1 MVDPPQLTSKE
12 VQDFSSKGLIPL
24 HPRIHYSVPDPETGT
39 PLQAVDWMITGLW
52 TLAQVTTPTGK
63 TYWTDL
69 PYGTG
74 ITAPCF
80 LDPETGSVTRPGG
93 PRWYADLTRSAWQQ
107 RDPAPVTL
115 QVERRHEAQRICL
128 VNCLM
133 PWWGDAVSLLLR
145 INQIRRHLDLDLV
158 VLAPQALAWLVP
170 DYVAEIWI
178 DTAGLAALK
187 CWREGLAQAVKD
199 QISRFEI
206 AYLPI
211 TLQPAHLSQQEL
223 QEFTGISPFP
233 RQEWLTRLEQQPTV
247 TFMWRTDRCWA
258 QERPRLSLPTPLG
271 RRLVRSYRR
280 WSRQRSAQE
289 QIRRVT
295 QLAQGLKQQ
304 LPHLDFAVCGLGRQG
319 SLPEWIQDLR
329 TDTITPQTNLDWCQ
343 RASQSHVLLGVLG
356 SHLVLPSGHA
366 GAIVQFVPWD
376 FYRNVLTDIL
386 ITTDDPR
393 EALYCYRLLSLETDP
408 QSACDTVLSL
418 LVNYPYMHYALHGEF
433 YRPLPHT
440 TLQAIVQHQ
449 QLRSHILTQIASDTL
464 DPLVG
469 P

>member
-1 MVDPPQLTSKE
+1 MSDVCLQESG
-12 VQDFSSKGLIPL
+12 SHGLVKLYPHID
-24 HPRIHYSVPDPETGT
+24 YQVPDPDTNQ
-39 PLQAVDWMITGLW
+39 PLQAVDWTITGLW
-52 TLAQVTTPTGK
+52 TLAQVTSPAGK
-63 TYWTDL
+63 LYWTDL
-69 PYGTG
+69 PCGTTR
-74 ITAPCF
+74 IIAPCF
-80 LDPETGSVTRPGG
+80 LDPETGVVRRLGG
-93 PRWYADLTRSAWQQ
+93 PHWYSDLTRSAWQQ
-107 RDPAPVTL
+107 RDLDPVTL
-115 QVERRHEAQRICL
+115 EVERRHEARRVCL

-145 INQIRRHLDLDLV
+145 INQIPRHLDLDLV
-158 VLAPQALAWLVP
+158 VLVPKALAWLVP
-170 DYVAEIWI
+170 DYVAEVWI

-187 CWREGLAQAVKD
+187 RWRAGLGQAVKD

-211 TLQPAHLSQQEL
+211 SLQPAHLSQREL
-223 QEFTGISPFP
+223 QEFTRIPPFP

-258 QERPRLSLPTPLG
+258 EERPRSRWSLPTPLG
-271 RRLVRSYRR
+271 RGLLRGYRK
-280 WSRQRSAQE
+280 WRQQQALQE

-295 QLAQGLKQQ
+295 QLAAGLKQQ
-304 LPHLDFAVCGLGRQG
+304 LPNLDFAVCGLGRQG

-329 TDTITPQTNLDWCQ
+329 TDTIDQQTNLDWCQ

-366 GAIVQFVPWD
+366 GAIVQFVPWN

-386 ITTDDPR
+386 ITTEDPR

-408 QSACDTVLSL
+408 QSARDTVLSL
-418 LVNYPYMHYALHGEF
+418 LVNYPYMYYALHGEF
-433 YRPLPHT
+433 YRPLPHA
-440 TLQAIVQHQ
+440 TLQTITQHQ
-449 QLRSHILTQIASDTL
+449 RLRAQILSQIASDAL
-464 DPLVG
+464 DPLIG